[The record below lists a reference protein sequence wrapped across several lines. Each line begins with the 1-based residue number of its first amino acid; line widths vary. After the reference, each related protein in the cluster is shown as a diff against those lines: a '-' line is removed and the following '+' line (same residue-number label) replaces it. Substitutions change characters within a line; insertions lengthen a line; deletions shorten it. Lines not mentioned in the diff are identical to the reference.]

1 MAKPV
6 DPVTF
11 EIIKHKF
18 SSVIEE
24 AVIALEN
31 VSGSPIA
38 AEGHDLMIALYRPN
52 GEMLMAGLGYL
63 QHMTSAAQAVKHI
76 VTKYSVDPGIF
87 EGDTYFFNDPF
98 AASAHTS
105 DVFLISPIYWRGRH
119 TGFVANFVHMTDI
132 GAMEPGGFS
141 PAATECY
148 QEGFSSPGM
157 KLVERGKLRIDVLN
171 TFLNQV
177 REPGMVALDLKSQMA
192 ANYTAQVR
200 MQGLYDDYGFE
211 TVDTIAKELIDQSE
225 KFLRER
231 LQHLPDGTWRAREYF
246 DMADRVYRVELA
258 ATKQG
263 DSLMFDF
270 TGTSEQ
276 SPVGINSS
284 YWGTQG
290 VTFSP
295 IFSLLAHD
303 ISWNEGA
310 IKPVKLVAPEG
321 TLVNARHPAPISVS
335 TVGVMQ
341 SVFNLSSMVIG
352 KMLGAS
358 EKYKDRA
365 MAVWSGSRA
374 VVTLAGL
381 NQSGQYTIL
390 HGAEA
395 LAGAGGARAFRD
407 GVDVGGDTKNVVSRL
422 ANVESQERRFPH
434 VYLYRRIVPDSGGP
448 GKYRGGASTECA
460 VMSHG
465 SSADTM
471 KAVLF
476 PGKGVV
482 CPHGQGL
489 FGGYPGCHTEYI
501 EFIDSNIS
509 DMPYNLESTSA
520 KEQKRVSFGAVDLRP
535 NDILYYRHT
544 GGGGYGDPLDRA
556 PDLVFRDVLAGLV
569 SNKVAAGVYGV
580 ILDLENNKIDFQA
593 TGGRRWSMRRE
604 RLGEDN
610 LKSASTERKYVAA
623 TGARINEYLQ
633 VAGVDGRKFIQC
645 TWCGSEICAA
655 EKNWKEHC
663 ATRRS
668 PVEIAGPLR
677 TSNGQFQLLEF
688 FCPRCATL
696 LDVDVTYLNEG
707 PVIDEISGWPA
718 DEAPDPTLVTGQSG
732 ESNLPDTGK
741 NDWGNHHGRLHDRR

>member
-1 MAKPV
+1 MANTL

-18 SSVIEE
+18 SSIIEE

-76 VTKYSVDPGIF
+76 VTTYSEDPGIF
-87 EGDTYFFNDPF
+87 EGDVYFFNDPF

-105 DVFLISPIYWRGRH
+105 DVFLISPIYWKGTH

-141 PAATECY
+141 PSATESY

-157 KLVERGKLRIDVLN
+157 KLVERGKVRVDILN

-192 ANYTAQVR
+192 ANYTAQAR
-200 MQGLYDDYGFE
+200 MQRLYDDYGFE
-211 TVDTIAKELIDQSE
+211 TVDIVAKELIDQSE
-225 KFLRER
+225 QFLRQR
-231 LQHLPDGTWRAREYF
+231 LLELPDGRWRAREYF
-246 DMADRVYRVELA
+246 DMADHVYRVELT
-258 ATKQG
+258 ATKQE
-263 DSLMFDF
+263 DSLTFDF

-276 SPVGINSS
+276 SRTGINSS

-295 IFSLLAHD
+295 VLSLLAHD
-303 ISWNEGA
+303 ISWNEGTL
-310 IKPVKLVAPEG
+310 KPVKLIAPEG

-335 TVGVMQ
+335 TVGIMQ

-358 EKYKDRA
+358 EKYKNRA

-395 LAGAGGARAFRD
+395 LAGAGGARAFAD

-434 VYLYRRIVPDSGGP
+434 IYLYRRIVPDSGGP
-448 GKYRGGASTECA
+448 GKYRGGTASECA
-460 VMSHG
+460 VAAHG
-465 SSADTM
+465 TPADTI

-476 PGKGVV
+476 PGKGVA

-489 FGGYPGCHTEYI
+489 FGGYPGCHTAYI
-501 EFIDSNIS
+501 EFMGSNVA
-509 DMPYNLESTSA
+509 DLPYSLDSTSA
-520 KEQKRVSFGAVDLRP
+520 TEVRHVSFGTVDLTR

-544 GGGGYGDPLDRA
+544 GGGGYGDPLDRD
-556 PDLVFRDVLAGLV
+556 PELVLRDVLAGLV
-569 SNKVAAGVYGV
+569 SRKAAEQSYGVVLNPRNRVDSQATSGRRLFMRKARLGDGHELRAGIARKPVAASGC
-580 ILDLENNKIDFQA
+580 
-593 TGGRRWSMRRE
+593 
-604 RLGEDN
+604 
-610 LKSASTERKYVAA
+610 
-623 TGARINEYLQ
+623 RISEYLQ
-633 VAGVDGRKFIQC
+633 VAGVSGKKFIQC
-645 TWCGSEICAA
+645 TWCGARICGASM
-655 EKNWKEHC
+655 KWKENC
-663 ATRRS
+663 STRKS

-677 TSNGQFQLLEF
+677 ESNGQFHLLEF
-688 FCPRCATL
+688 FCPGCATL
-696 LDVDVTYLNEG
+696 LDVDVVYREDD
-707 PVIDEISGWPA
+707 PIIDDIFGWPEEQTRDA
-718 DEAPDPTLVTGQSG
+718 SFTAVRIMTS
-732 ESNLPDTGK
+732 
-741 NDWGNHHGRLHDRR
+741 